1 MTKIYKIV
9 LDEQKYNKLVEEGWT
24 PSPPVLYKVF
34 DVAYETN
41 AAKTVVDLFNDQ
53 IWQQAFLA
61 NDDLKEYL
69 KKRGIRFR
77 KGTIV
82 QNAKFKELATKWCIT
97 IDGSEGW
104 IGISSVEEYYPA
116 TFYKKELIDEYCKE
130 QIDALRELGFLE
142 EIEVDDE

>member
-34 DVAYETN
+34 DVDYETN

-69 KKRGIRFR
+69 KKRGIRFG

-82 QNAKFKELATKWCIT
+82 QNAKMIKIEAFFISLYNLKIRFAFAVVCSATT
-97 IDGSEGW
+97 S
-104 IGISSVEEYYPA
+104 
-116 TFYKKELIDEYCKE
+116 
-130 QIDALRELGFLE
+130 
-142 EIEVDDE
+142 